1 MGPTKGRV
9 IKMDN
14 LAGKVWDNPY
24 LMLEKIN
31 KIKREAVITLLSYG
45 KSSGTH
51 TLNVQQKGEENE
63 RK

>member
-1 MGPTKGRV
+1 
-9 IKMDN
+9 MDN